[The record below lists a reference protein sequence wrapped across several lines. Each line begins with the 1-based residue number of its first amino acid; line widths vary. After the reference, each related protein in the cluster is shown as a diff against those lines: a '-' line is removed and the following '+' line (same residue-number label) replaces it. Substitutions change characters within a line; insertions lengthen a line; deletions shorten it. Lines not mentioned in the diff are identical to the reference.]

1 MLNLTFLRRDK
12 LGAKMCEPGNIM
24 KSLSGDVILPKFS
37 EYKYYHKIG
46 SKPGHILFW
55 IRDTVAIF
63 KKETQLLIE
72 SGDINLSDIDIIDI
86 IIGGD
91 YGQGAFRFSMKT
103 LYIKNNGKRHE
114 NIQPKGYILYKKDNG
129 ITLKNTI
136 IKDIGESINLLNE
149 SMLFNNQQLS
159 QSNIY
164 ITGDLAFYSYC

>member
-55 IRDTVAIF
+55 IRDTVAVF

-72 SGDINLSDIDIIDI
+72 SGDVNLSDIDRIDI
-86 IIGGD
+86 MVGND
-91 YGQGAFRFSMKT
+91 HGQGAFRFPMKI
-103 LYIKNNGKRHE
+103 LYIMNNEKRHE
-114 NIQPKGYILYKKDNG
+114 SIQPVGYILCKKDNG
-129 ITLKNTI
+129 LILINTI
-136 IKDIGESINLLNE
+136 NQDICDSIKLLNE
-149 SMLFNNQQLS
+149 SMLFNNQQLFL
-159 QSNIY
+159 SNIY
-164 ITGDLAFYSYC
+164 VTGDLAF